1 MLPYWTSTSL
11 WENTLSDPGL
21 WTRQRT
27 ALPRSS
33 KALTTRRPR
42 NPVPPVT
49 KTTKSIA
56 PSAGTAVSCKNQYFT
71 SNGGKSLK
79 LMSRERHPNFLE

>member
-1 MLPYWTSTSL
+1 M
-11 WENTLSDPGL
+11 
-21 WTRQRT
+21 
-27 ALPRSS
+27 
-33 KALTTRRPR
+33 
-42 NPVPPVT
+42 PPVT